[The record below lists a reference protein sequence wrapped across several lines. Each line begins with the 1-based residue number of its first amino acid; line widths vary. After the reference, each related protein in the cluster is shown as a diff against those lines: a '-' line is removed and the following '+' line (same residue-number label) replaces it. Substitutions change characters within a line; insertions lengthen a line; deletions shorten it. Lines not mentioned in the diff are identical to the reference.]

1 MAMSQIFTVCLL
13 WTRLWTKLQ
22 GSKDKIK
29 HMGGGGQR
37 NTQIITITCVQC
49 YGIAE
54 EGQSNS
60 TWKWEGTFERKAHLS
75 WVVKG
80 E

>member
-1 MAMSQIFTVCLL
+1 MYQALCQAPG
-13 WTRLWTKLQ
+13 Q

-29 HMGGGGQR
+29 HRDGGRQK
-37 NTQIITITCVQC
+37 NTQIIAVTCVQC
-49 YGIAE
+49 YGIPE

-60 TWKWEGTFERKAHLS
+60 TWRVEGISERRAHLS